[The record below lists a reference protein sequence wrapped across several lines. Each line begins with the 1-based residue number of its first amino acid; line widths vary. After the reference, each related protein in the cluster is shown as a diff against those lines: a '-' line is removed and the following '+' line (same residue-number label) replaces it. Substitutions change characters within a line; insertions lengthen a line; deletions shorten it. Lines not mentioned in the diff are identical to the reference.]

1 MATTTLKG
9 VNRTYRTASPPTKIP
24 AGEERGKVHVYYDEY
39 TYAANSVINDVIT
52 MMTLPK
58 NFRVH
63 GAYMLST
70 ADQGS
75 NGTMSLGNAV
85 SADALEAVSATS
97 LINQGVYTGT
107 GGNCLTAA
115 GGVAGA
121 GVAPGT
127 MLGRAL
133 LADVDIKVLIDA
145 ASDAGTGFTIK
156 VAVWG
161 AFD

>member
-9 VNRTYRTASPPTKIP
+9 TNRTFRKASPPSKIP
-24 AGEERGKVHVYYDEY
+24 GGEERGKFHVYYDDFV
-39 TYAANSVINDVIT
+39 YATNSVIGDIIT

-58 NFRVH
+58 GFKVH
-63 GAYMLST
+63 GAQMLST

-75 NGTMSLGNAV
+75 VGTMSLGNAV
-85 SADALEAVSATS
+85 SSDALEAASATS

-121 GVAPGT
+121 GVAPGP
-127 MLGRAL
+127 MLLRTL
-133 LADVDIKVLIDA
+133 LADVDVQVKIDA

-156 VAVWG
+156 VSVWG